1 MPCVHCNRA
10 QPLHTLRRA
19 CELNNYRSKY
29 YSRAGYKY
37 ANYTHKN
44 STPLD
49 SVYTSLIVIYTNSAI
64 NLYTLSS
71 EPASTRASMQ
81 STFTRS
87 LASLRAQARAREHK
101 IYLVYTK

>member
-29 YSRAGYKY
+29 YSCAASTLLQVYKL
-37 ANYTHKN
+37 TPPLN
-44 STPLD
+44 SVD
-49 SVYTSLIVIYTNSAI
+49 TSLIVIYTNSAI

-71 EPASTRASMQ
+71 EPASTRASVRALVTYK
-81 STFTRS
+81 SVLLLRS
-87 LASLRAQARAREHK
+87 AEDSHLTVTHS
-101 IYLVYTK
+101 V